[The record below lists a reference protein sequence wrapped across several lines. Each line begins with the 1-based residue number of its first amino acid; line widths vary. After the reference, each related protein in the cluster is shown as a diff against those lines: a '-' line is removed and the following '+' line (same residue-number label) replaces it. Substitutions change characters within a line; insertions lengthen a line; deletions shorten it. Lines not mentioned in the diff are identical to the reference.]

1 MPTAICFIEKKRKQR
16 PVSKGSNEW
25 ESGNW
30 DVSQAKAASLVGKR
44 IYFHEKQAEPSYF
57 GGVIVSFQVLPANHS
72 ESPGRIVFTFTRDE
86 HGMNFIAGPDGWG
99 NEQKTIP

>member
-1 MPTAICFIEKKRKQR
+1 MPSGICFIERMRKQK
-16 PVSKGSNEW
+16 PLVTGNGQW

-30 DVSQAKAASLVGKR
+30 DVSVAKAQALLGGR

-57 GGVIVSFQVLPANHS
+57 GGVINSYEVLPDDHP
-72 ESPGRIVFTFTRDE
+72 ETPGRIVFRFTPDQQGR
-86 HGMNFIAGPDGWG
+86 GFLAGSSGWR